1 MTLYFNI
8 QRLPR
13 WKFAFYTNVGVASIN
28 GLSILAE
35 CKAKK
40 GGFNET
46 IREIAMCKCKIKIDS
61 Y

>member
-13 WKFAFYTNVGVASIN
+13 WKSAFYTNVGVASIN
-28 GLSILAE
+28 GLPAN

-40 GGFNET
+40 EDLTKEIT